1 MGHRLVSAL
10 PTAFVTVFHD
20 LSGAITT
27 PFKNAIVLYREREL
41 QGPAE
46 AAGVS
51 VLSFLF
57 AILEFPIIILASVL
71 FWVGVCLGEALDF
84 FTCGICF
91 GWGTL
96 FNVPDNL
103 NNILLT
109 TSGKQCLYKKQL
121 GQAAGATA
129 AAWPI

>member
-46 AAGVS
+46 AA
-51 VLSFLF
+51 
-57 AILEFPIIILASVL
+57 
-71 FWVGVCLGEALDF
+71 
-84 FTCGICF
+84 
-91 GWGTL
+91 
-96 FNVPDNL
+96 
-103 NNILLT
+103 
-109 TSGKQCLYKKQL
+109 
-121 GQAAGATA
+121 ATRA
-129 AAWPI
+129 RTPSRSARR